1 MKRDS
6 GGYSLIEALIVIAV
20 SSTIFL
26 GVATLFRGSRQ
37 SVDFNQAKIDVE
49 TKIKGYVNQ
58 VSTGTFQGNNTHICS
73 RNGATGR
80 PILVASGGVS
90 TGSNEKCVY
99 IGKALQFIEGT
110 GRVYVYDVLGLRNK
124 HVSGTDTGQAAA
136 NYSEAMTEPAGCLS
150 SPPTP
155 SCPVEPAAGNFTFLF
170 VEEYDLPSGLRILY
184 SRVSGNRA
192 NILKI
197 YSSLQNGS
205 ASSKGVSV
213 YSNDY
218 QANSGDQ
225 KSNNLRNCLQEAGGA
240 CSTKY
245 ELESTGWDVCIE
257 NSDAT
262 KRTKMNIKP
271 TSSGIVTTMTDGEC

>member
-1 MKRDS
+1 MKRDP
-6 GGYSLIEALIVIAV
+6 GGYSLVEALIVIAI

-37 SVDFNQAKIDVE
+37 NVDFNQAKIE
-49 TKIKGYVNQ
+49 IESKIKGYVNQ
-58 VSTGTFQGNNTHICS
+58 VSTGTFQGNSTHTCS
-73 RNGATGR
+73 RSGSSGR
-80 PILVASGGVS
+80 PILTASSGV
-90 TGSNEKCVY
+90 TAGSNEKCVY
-99 IGKALQFIEGT
+99 IGKALQFLEGT
-110 GRVYVYDVLGLRNK
+110 GKVYVYDVLGLRNK

-136 NYSEAMTEPAGCLS
+136 NYSEAMPEPAGCLS

-155 SCPVEPAAGNFTFLF
+155 SCPLEPGAGNFTFLF
-170 VEEYDLPSGLRILY
+170 VEEYDLPSGLIVLY
-184 SRVSGNRA
+184 SRVNGNRA
-192 NILKI
+192 NILKV
-197 YSSLQNGS
+197 YSSLQNGGT
-205 ASSKGVSV
+205 SSKGVTI

-225 KSNNLRNCLQEAGGA
+225 KSSSLRNCLQETGGA

-245 ELESTGWDVCIE
+245 DLEATGWDICVE